1 MDLTPLY
8 LTAKL
13 ALVTTAI
20 LLVIAAPIAY
30 CFAYVRLPAKPYL
43 EALVSMPLVLPPTV
57 LGFYLLIIMGP
68 NGVLGHFWERVTGER
83 LCFTFTGI
91 VIASLVYSFPF
102 AVQPLK
108 AAFEKI
114 DRRMLESAYV
124 LGCSRIQ
131 TFYKVILPNSLNG
144 ILVAAILTFAHT
156 MGEFGVVLM
165 VGGSIPGKTKVAS
178 IAIYE
183 YVESLRYSDANMLS
197 LALAVTS
204 YLVLVAVNS
213 LNRRNSHGT

>member
-1 MDLTPLY
+1 MDLFPLY
-8 LTAKL
+8 LSAKL
-13 ALVTTAI
+13 ALITTVI
-20 LLVIAAPIAY
+20 LLVIGAPVAY
-30 CFAYVRLPAKPYL
+30 CCAYFRFSAKPYV
-43 EALVSMPLVLPPTV
+43 EALVSLPLVMPPTV

-68 NGVLGHFWERVTGER
+68 NGILGRSWENFTGQR

-91 VIASLVYSFPF
+91 VLASMVYSFPF

-131 TFYKVILPNSLNG
+131 TFYRVIIPNSLNG

-183 YVESLRYSDANMLS
+183 YVESLRYKDANLLS
-197 LALAVTS
+197 LVLAVTS
-204 YLVLVAVNS
+204 YLVLVTVNF
-213 LNRRNSHGT
+213 LNRRNSHET